1 MSDNLLQVLPGEKLE
16 EALEFM
22 RQSEGMKDS
31 PQIAQ
36 IEDECKRRKSE
47 GLIEKY
53 GAGRMAYDD
62 DEGYY
67 FSHILIDGVWVP
79 IGGDVQQMAHV
90 NGQPGKVGVL
100 VKAVQTDGTNL
111 I

>member
-1 MSDNLLQVLPGEKLE
+1 MSDNLLQVLPEKKLK

-31 PQIAQ
+31 LQIAQ
-36 IEDECKRRKSE
+36 IEDECERRKSE

-53 GAGRMAYDD
+53 GAGRMAY

-100 VKAVQTDGTNL
+100 VKE
-111 I
+111 